1 MTIIALLAMVAFSG
15 CERQETQKQPG
26 GEQSAP
32 TTSPTGT

>member
-15 CERQETQKQPG
+15 CEKQEAQQPA
-26 GEQSAP
+26 GERSAP